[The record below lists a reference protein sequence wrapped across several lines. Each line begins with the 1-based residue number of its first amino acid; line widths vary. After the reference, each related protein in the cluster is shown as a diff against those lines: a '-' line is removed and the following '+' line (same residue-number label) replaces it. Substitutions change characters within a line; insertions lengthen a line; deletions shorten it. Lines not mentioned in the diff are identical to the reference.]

1 MNYSKEFIEGYCQAL
16 IDTTENIFPEL
27 DVKANVYFNE
37 LSKNYDVTII
47 WSEGYD
53 NAKDEELIQYKHFE
67 IINLKNFGF
76 TLLSFLDLR
85 LSNLAYDG
93 DYDSK
98 QAEIEFREEQKFE
111 SNRGN

>member
-1 MNYSKEFIEGYCQAL
+1 MNYTKEFIEGYCQAL
-16 IDTTENIFPEL
+16 IDTTENIFSEL

-53 NAKDEELIQYKHFE
+53 NAKEEELMQYNHFE
-67 IINLKNFGF
+67 ITNLKNFGF
-76 TLLSFLDLR
+76 TLLSFLELR

-98 QAEIEFREEQKFE
+98 KAEIEFREEQKFE

>member
-53 NAKDEELIQYKHFE
+53 NAKDEELIEYKHFE
-67 IINLKNFGF
+67 VSNLKDFGF
-76 TLLSFLDLR
+76 ALLNFLDLR

-93 DYDSK
+93 DYDSR
-98 QAEIEFREEQKFE
+98 QAEIEFREEMKFE
-111 SNRGN
+111 NSRGN